1 MYALR
6 WPVAETGLWLV
17 VALLLAFYAWS
28 IGKRMEKAEKQMK
41 DMEFKLL
48 MVNRYIMEMNVDDE

>member
-1 MYALR
+1 
-6 WPVAETGLWLV
+6 VAETGLWLV